1 MGGMSSEQGSPD
13 APGSQNQNEEPSGID
28 SAERRKQ
35 FLREAYRE
43 HRSAIYE
50 FAGRVFGPDRS
61 AEVAEEVFLRLWKHP
76 DQFDPSRGSLRP
88 YLLASAHDVAIDFF
102 RRDIARFQ
110 RDEPGEQTSNDPESV
125 IESELRA
132 LEASARV
139 AEALS
144 SLDPGDRD
152 AIVVA
157 FYGGASYQAIA
168 AATGLP
174 AEAIKSR
181 IRRGLLRMERALRRS
196 GSAMM
201 V

>member
-1 MGGMSSEQGSPD
+1 MSSEQGSPD
-13 APGSQNQNEEPSGID
+13 APGSQNEEPSGIE
-28 SAERRKQ
+28 SPQRRNQ

-50 FAGRVFGPDRS
+50 LAGRVCGADRA

-76 DQFDPSRGSLRP
+76 ERFDPSRGSLRA
-88 YLLASAHDVAIDFF
+88 YLLASAHDVAIDFL
-102 RRDIARFQ
+102 RRDIARFE
-110 RDEPGEQTSNDPESV
+110 RDEPGERTSNHPDSA

-132 LEASARV
+132 LESSARV
-139 AEALS
+139 AEALA
-144 SLDPGDRD
+144 SLDSGERD

-196 GSAMM
+196 GSLMM